1 MIGDGINDSPALSAA
16 DAGIAVSS
24 GAEIAREI
32 SDITIDSDDLY
43 SLVVLKKLSR
53 MLMERIDKD
62 YKAIV
67 GINTALIGAGVSG
80 IIPPTASAWMH
91 NGSTLG
97 ITLMSMRDLLR

>member
-1 MIGDGINDSPALSAA
+1 MTPPALSAA

-67 GINTALIGAGVSG
+67 GNKYCT
-80 IIPPTASAWMH
+80 
-91 NGSTLG
+91 
-97 ITLMSMRDLLR
+97 